1 MPDPPRI
8 LQLARNLALIVS
20 SAARYVG
27 EDPVLFAVQGARR
40 VPHALRAPVVRVIGW
55 GTESSPRIR
64 GAFARF
70 LADDRVQA
78 AEILATA
85 PLPRTALARRLGA
98 ELAVNVGRPD
108 AAPGGMETAHAV
120 TRARAAWRIGD
131 MEAAIAAASESRA
144 GRPYRERLEAECTI
158 LRPGY
163 RLAAPASTRR
173 PSPSSPPNGH
183 RALHLLINSLPHTRS
198 GYAMRSHSVLQAQH
212 SAGIAAEAVTRI
224 GYPVTVG
231 LPLAAATEVVEGVVY
246 HRILPAHLPRT
257 VESRMHRTLPAVM
270 AVAEEFRP
278 TVIHA
283 TTHYRNALVAEVVA
297 RALGIPWVY
306 EVRGQLERTWVAS
319 LPAAERDA
327 AAASRRF
334 SLLRAKETEMMLAA
348 DHVVTLSE
356 SLLADIVQRGVP
368 RERVSLVPNA
378 VDDSALAF
386 QLDSAE
392 ARTRVGLPRD
402 GFWVGTVSSLVDY
415 EGLDTLL
422 DAVALLRRRGEDIRV
437 ALVGD
442 GVSRPSLVAQAARL
456 GLGDAAVLPGRVDR
470 EMAPVWHRALDVF
483 VVPRRDL
490 EVCRVVTPL
499 KPIEAMAAGRPVV
512 ASDLPALAEI
522 VHEPGTGV
530 VTPAG
535 DVTALAAAIASLRSN
550 PSERLAYGE
559 RGRAF
564 AMTRTWAANGAL
576 YRRIYERLEAT

>member
-1 MPDPPRI
+1 MPDRPRI

-20 SAARYVG
+20 SAARHAG

-55 GTESSPRIR
+55 GTESSPSIR

-108 AAPGGMETAHAV
+108 AAPGGMETAPAV

-163 RLAAPASTRR
+163 RLEAPARTGR
-173 PSPSSPPNGH
+173 PSSPPDGH

-212 SAGIAAEAVTRI
+212 SAGVAAEAVTRI

-231 LPLAAATEVVEGVVY
+231 LPLAAATETVDGVVY
-246 HRILPAHLPRT
+246 HRILPTHLART
-257 VESRMHRTLPAVM
+257 VEARMLQMLPAVM

-283 TTHYRNALVAEVVA
+283 TTHYRNALVAEAVA

-319 LPAAERDA
+319 LPAAEREA

-334 SLLRAKETEMMLAA
+334 ALLRAKETEMMLAA

-356 SLLADIVQRGVP
+356 SLLADIVERGVP

-378 VDDSALAF
+378 VDDSALDF

-422 DAVALLRRRGEDIRV
+422 DAVALLRRLGEDVRV

-442 GVSRPSLVAQAARL
+442 GVSRPSLVARAEAL